1 MKSLNTVQKI
11 AKALKVLYT
20 IGFVL
25 CIIGL
30 LGAIIF
36 GVIIVM
42 AQQSDPNYVVYEG
55 ITIAQIA
62 PTGIKTMGLLAI
74 VSLGELIC
82 QARGRR
88 FYKYELKVG
97 TPFDAKVVKKCKAL
111 GWTYV
116 IIAIIV
122 NIAALVYVLLM
133 NMNSPIVIGS
143 GLFVGIGYLIITAVL
158 RYGNEVLESKQ

>member
-20 IGFVL
+20 IGLVL

-30 LGAIIF
+30 IGAVVFGAIIL
-36 GVIIVM
+36 V
-42 AQQSDPNYVVYEG
+42 AQQSDPTYVVYEG
-55 ITIAQIA
+55 VTIADIA
-62 PTGIKTMGLLAI
+62 PSGILTMGLLGI
-74 VSLGELIC
+74 TSLGELIC
-82 QARGRR
+82 QLRGRS

-111 GWTYV
+111 GWTY
-116 IIAIIV
+116 IIVAILV

-133 NMNSPIVIGS
+133 NTNTPIIIGS
-143 GLFVGIGYLIITAVL
+143 GLFIGIGYLIITAVL
-158 RYGNEVLESKQ
+158 RYGNDVLENKQ